1 MSSWQQI
8 QLTTNRTGSWMYY
21 IPLGTRVVSG
31 ALLQTM
37 DRTASFYRAT
47 RMHSADYAVARC
59 PFVCPSVCPSHS
71 SMLSTPLNISLF
83 FYHQVAPPF
92 WFVRTKQY
100 GGHGMQGGMKVQ
112 YTTQMHTFMQT
123 PLGGVNPRGSS
134 WQPLMWPYNILC
146 NFFLYFS
153 ILIFSALLWVTVNRL
168 YRSSV
173 QQNSHRLW
181 CCTAEKIRFC
191 IV

>member
-71 SMLSTPLNISLF
+71 SMLSTPLNIFIFLPSGSPTILVCPYQTVWGTWNARGYESPIHYTDAH
-83 FYHQVAPPF
+83 FYADPPRGCKPPWLKLTTPDVAL
-92 WFVRTKQY
+92 
-100 GGHGMQGGMKVQ
+100 
-112 YTTQMHTFMQT
+112 MQT
-123 PLGGVNPRGSS
+123 PSS
-134 WQPLMWPYNILC
+134 GCQP
-146 NFFLYFS
+146 S
-153 ILIFSALLWVTVNRL
+153 
-168 YRSSV
+168 
-173 QQNSHRLW
+173 
-181 CCTAEKIRFC
+181 
-191 IV
+191 

>member
-1 MSSWQQI
+1 MIREAMTARDAAFIDVCQSAHCMHVTWSCSPFRKKNERTYAMSSWQQI

-134 WQPLMWPYNILC
+134 
-146 NFFLYFS
+146 
-153 ILIFSALLWVTVNRL
+153 
-168 YRSSV
+168 
-173 QQNSHRLW
+173 
-181 CCTAEKIRFC
+181 
-191 IV
+191 